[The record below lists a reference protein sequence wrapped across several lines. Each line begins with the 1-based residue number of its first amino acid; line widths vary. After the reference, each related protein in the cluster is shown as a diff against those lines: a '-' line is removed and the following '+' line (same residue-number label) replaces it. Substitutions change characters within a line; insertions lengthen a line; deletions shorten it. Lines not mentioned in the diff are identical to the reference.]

1 VSAQLIE
8 HNEKS
13 IMKRKNKPSLIK
25 KISKALP
32 VLVGVVAVVYLGVLI
47 KDINTPTVLPVN
59 DVRVNG
65 ELHFMDKNEIESL
78 VKENISGGYFTVNLT
93 TIREL
98 LMQKPWVKNVSLRR
112 KWPASVTI
120 FIEEQVPVAYWNKN
134 AFLSEKGDV
143 FKPADIDKRLNLPGL
158 NGPQGL
164 HHEVWQFMNILYR
177 ETALLNYEVVRLTL
191 DERRAWQLII
201 VEQNEA
207 TGNQINVRLGRFDTE
222 KRLQRFVRILPA
234 LNAEYGFAVDG
245 LAINKIKIIDMRYPN
260 GFAVEMEDKQL
271 TEIKHSQNLSLA
283 NNYNKNNNNNSRRS
297 VCLKG
302 IETTQRCEA

>member
-1 VSAQLIE
+1 
-8 HNEKS
+8 
-13 IMKRKNKPSLIK
+13 MKRKNKPSLIK
-25 KISKALP
+25 KILKALP
-32 VLVGVVAVVYLGVLI
+32 VLVGVVAVFYIGALI
-47 KDINTPTVLPVN
+47 KDINIPTVLPVN
-59 DVRVNG
+59 DVQVSG

-78 VKENISGGYFTVNLT
+78 VKENISGGYFTVNLSG
-93 TIREL
+93 IRKL

-112 KWPASVTI
+112 RWPASVTI

-143 FKPADIDKRLNLPGL
+143 FKPTDIDKRLNLPEL

-164 HHEVWQFMNILYR
+164 HHDVWQFMNILYR

-207 TGNQINVRLGRFDTE
+207 TGNQINVRLGRFDTK

-234 LNAEYGFAVDG
+234 LNAEYSFVVDG
-245 LAINKIKIIDMRYPN
+245 LAANKIKVIDMRYPN
-260 GFAVEMEDKQL
+260 GFAVEIGNKQL
-271 TEIKHSQNLSLA
+271 TKIKHSQNLSLA
-283 NNYNKNNNNNSRRS
+283 NNYNKNNNSRHF
-297 VCLKG
+297 VCLKN
-302 IETTQRCEA
+302 IKITQRCEA